1 MNTKTRQTKWACGPG
16 GWKCPCCGPSPKNRR
31 KARRTERRVAAQKVA
46 REVAAA

>member
-1 MNTKTRQTKWACGPG
+1 MNAKYRHTTWICGPG
-16 GWKCPCCGPSPKNRR
+16 GWKCPCCGPSRKARR

>member
-31 KARRTERRVAAQKVA
+31 KARRTERRVAAQKTA